1 MLKKEEKKEK
11 TKKVFWD
18 EKTQAAYV
26 RAWKALLDSV
36 KD

>member
-18 EKTQAAYV
+18 EKTQAAYI
-26 RAWKALLDSV
+26 RA
-36 KD
+36 